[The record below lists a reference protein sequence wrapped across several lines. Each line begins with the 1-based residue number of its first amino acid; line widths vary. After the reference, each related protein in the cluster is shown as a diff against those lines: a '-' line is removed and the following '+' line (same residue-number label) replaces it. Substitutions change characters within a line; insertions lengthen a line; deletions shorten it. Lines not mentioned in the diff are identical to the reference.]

1 MQDLLFKN
9 YGMGKHLLKR
19 VNISVM
25 ETTETA
31 KLARIN

>member
-9 YGMGKHLLKR
+9 YGMGKNLLKR
-19 VNISVM
+19 VNIRGM